1 MTRGADR
8 GLKSVWPIQSLRELL
23 SAARHS
29 ESLEESPDSVW
40 LVSSPT
46 EQAACFA
53 AAFKVQDGDGAVVGI
68 VIGLRA
74 LREGRCDATARENCK
89 DIGPAQGAAEN
100 PTP

>member
-53 AAFKVQDGDGAVVGI
+53 AAFNSLRSRIRGAAGGAVAR
-68 VIGLRA
+68 LAHSERA
-74 LREGRCDATARENCK
+74 CRVTVR
-89 DIGPAQGAAEN
+89 
-100 PTP
+100 